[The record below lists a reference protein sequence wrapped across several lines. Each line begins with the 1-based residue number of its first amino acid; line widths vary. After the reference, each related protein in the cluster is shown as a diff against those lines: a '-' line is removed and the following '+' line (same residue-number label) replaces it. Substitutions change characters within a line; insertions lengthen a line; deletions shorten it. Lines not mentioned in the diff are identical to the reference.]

1 MYDKTMTFSL
11 ENDRELDL
19 KNTLTAVYDALLEK
33 GYNPISQ
40 IAGYIVSGDPT
51 YITTHGGARSLM
63 KKIDR
68 FELLQHLIKKKN
80 PQIALI

>member
-19 KNTLTAVYDALLEK
+19 KNTLTAVCDALLEK

-68 FELLQHLIKKKN
+68 FELLQHLIKFYLSN
-80 PQIALI
+80 

>member
-19 KNTLTAVYDALLEK
+19 KNTLTTVYDALLEK
-33 GYNPISQ
+33 GYNPINQ
-40 IAGYIVSGDPT
+40 IAGYIISGDPT

-68 FELLQHLIKKKN
+68 CELLQILTKFYLSN
-80 PQIALI
+80 

>member
-40 IAGYIVSGDPT
+40 IAGYIISGDPT

-68 FELLQHLIKKKN
+68 CELLQILIKFYLSN
-80 PQIALI
+80 

>member
-11 ENDRELDL
+11 ENDREMDL
-19 KNTLTAVYDALLEK
+19 KNTLTSVYDSLLEK

-40 IAGYIVSGDPT
+40 IAGYIISGDPT

-63 KKIDR
+63 GQIDR
-68 FELLQHLIKKKN
+68 YELLQVLIKFYLSN
-80 PQIALI
+80 